1 MNLSDFFR
9 DWSKSYRDRGKY
21 TPVGVTFHW
30 TMAALVI
37 YRLLSGWWMQR
48 YLVGA
53 DKLDAYARHSGLGLT
68 LLLLGALLLRAL
80 EVAQEGSVP
89 LHLVVFGVEALD
101 CLVIQQRINRL

>member
-1 MNLSDFFR
+1 MNLSEFFR

-37 YRLLSGWWMQR
+37 YQLLSGWWMQR

-53 DKLDAYARHSGLGLT
+53 DKLDA
-68 LLLLGALLLRAL
+68 
-80 EVAQEGSVP
+80 
-89 LHLVVFGVEALD
+89 
-101 CLVIQQRINRL
+101 